1 MRALQ
6 PREIEKRKGS
16 ITEKRHSGAAK
27 RAGMTLNVGNGKGV
41 LDGFLE
47 FLGRAEGNLLAGFD
61 VDRFAGGGVA
71 AHAGGALADL
81 EDAEADDADALALLQ
96 VFCDLADHVGQNR
109 LGGLLRQFVIL
120 GDRRCQMLECHRSW
134 SRCFLRHIW
143 PSSLVNGLSLR
154 FASIAGRRA
163 VRAAKTASVRDLKL
177 RIPT

>member
-47 FLGRAEGNLLAGFD
+47 FLGRAEGDLLAGLD

-71 AHAGGALADL
+71 AHAGGALANL
-81 EDAEADDADALALLQ
+81 EDAETDDADALALLQ
-96 VFCDLADHVGQNR
+96 VLGDHGDHVTENG
-109 LGGLLRQFVIL
+109 LSLLLRQFLVL
-120 GDRRCQMLECHRSW
+120 GDRR
-134 SRCFLRHIW
+134 
-143 PSSLVNGLSLR
+143 
-154 FASIAGRRA
+154 
-163 VRAAKTASVRDLKL
+163 
-177 RIPT
+177 